1 MFLAFFSAVARRVV
15 ADQRVTPR
23 TTLQADVAVDA
34 IARLVL
40 NLKDGQPVPAE
51 DAQLVAD
58 CVAGGFW
65 DVPGMAEEVQRSV
78 AERELRA
85 TAYAL

>member
-1 MFLAFFSAVARRVV
+1 M
-15 ADQRVTPR
+15 
-23 TTLQADVAVDA
+23 AVDA

-40 NLKDGQPVPAE
+40 GLKDGTAVPPE
-51 DAQLVAD
+51 DAALVED

-65 DVPGMAEEVQRSV
+65 DLPGFKDEVRRSL

-85 TAYAL
+85 SAYVA

>member
-1 MFLAFFSAVARRVV
+1 
-15 ADQRVTPR
+15 
-23 TTLQADVAVDA
+23 VDA

-85 TAYAL
+85 SAYSL